1 MLKISILDTADLF
14 RKKRRRFAA
23 AKLNRRACNRNWE
36 SRITSRLTNTVLAIA
51 LLGGWA
57 LAQNTAQTGA
67 VEAAPYK
74 SERLEELLPVVPG
87 VLPSVE
93 GTPLTQ
99 AGSRV
104 NSGTDIP
111 PQSRLQTIS
120 LSEKSQFSLYYWNS
134 TSVGNSA
141 QLFTLFCRGC
151 NPSNDTGR
159 DVPLVSVLRDT
170 LGDQSNENDRVTYIW
185 LLTYAHPRLE
195 QRLLSAVPFF
205 YWRIGR
211 GSGSVS
217 AHDTKPLMELTAPE
231 RPMMAQIGRDLVQ
244 WAAFDPMI
252 SPVRASTQAYRSNSV
267 DDERLHLEEAI
278 SYLRQAPV
286 SNATSALTQAQLD
299 TVIARLELRKTLLGG
314 LVGEVQATRVGMQSG
329 LEQERIRGRN
339 WELLRQWADQTGLI
353 FEPLSLAGQQ
363 GQYAILWFPQEESTE
378 PRDSSAR
385 SIWKLL
391 AIRNPWDDE
400 RLKNWKGPVYER
412 AFDQNG
418 SVRVIP
424 LAVYSLDYPKLPL
437 ILIDFRNKLSG
448 RRREMVQRSV
458 NELMAGVIGVSHFTN
473 WYVYIG
479 FDFYHFVE
487 ARHGKALDEASR
499 LDCYADFR
507 VGLSLDHSI
516 DPALKKDMESRIRWL
531 VINPLEATPQR
542 DMQTAIARY
551 ELLQSEVG
559 EDGRL
564 MALVNQERRFE
575 LASFGESEKGKAA
588 KSMLHVAT
596 LGLYKQQAKR
606 DDIDRVDRDRRV
618 AYQLSFLDSLVQP
631 ATPPEIAY
639 DGERIKSSV
648 QQLSSLIPTISSP
661 SVRSHATATLEHL
674 KNFSKDAELQADCTT
689 ALAAIKQTP
698 PRSAEPSEVAVL
710 SRRPGGPSSSN
721 EERVK

>member
-1 MLKISILDTADLF
+1 M
-14 RKKRRRFAA
+14 
-23 AKLNRRACNRNWE
+23 
-36 SRITSRLTNTVLAIA
+36 A
-51 LLGGWA
+51 LLGGCA

-67 VEAAPYK
+67 VDAALYK
-74 SERLEELLPVVPG
+74 SERFEELLPVVPG

-93 GTPLTQ
+93 RTPLTPT
-99 AGSRV
+99 GSQV
-104 NSGTDIP
+104 NSANLTDIP
-111 PQSRLQTIS
+111 PQNPLQTIS
-120 LSEKSQFSLYYWNS
+120 LREKSQFSLYYWNS
-134 TSVGNSA
+134 TPVGDGT
-141 QLFTLFCRGC
+141 QLLTLFCRGC
-151 NPSNDTGR
+151 NPSNSTGR

-252 SPVRASTQAYRSNSV
+252 SPVRASTQAYHSNSV

-286 SNATSALTQAQLD
+286 SNDTSALTQAQLD

-329 LEQERIRGRN
+329 LEQERIRRRN

-353 FEPLSLAGQQ
+353 FEPLSLAGKQ

-448 RRREMVQRSV
+448 RRHEMVQRSV

-542 DMQTAIARY
+542 DIQTAIARY
-551 ELLQSEVG
+551 ELLQSEAG

-575 LASFGESEKGKAA
+575 LASFGESEKGRAA

-648 QQLSSLIPTISSP
+648 QQLSSLIPTIASP
-661 SVRSHATATLEHL
+661 SVRSHAAATLEHL

-710 SRRPGGPSSSN
+710 SGGAGGPSSSN